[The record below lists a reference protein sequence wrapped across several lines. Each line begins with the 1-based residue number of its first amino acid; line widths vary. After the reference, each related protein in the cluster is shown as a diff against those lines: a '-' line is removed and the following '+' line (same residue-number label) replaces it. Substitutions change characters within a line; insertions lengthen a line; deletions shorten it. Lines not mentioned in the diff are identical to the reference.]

1 MPEKIAVLN
10 ACLGIDLER
19 FASQMSHPTRF
30 LKCCEDFADKCGSE
44 RGPLSFCVYLRE
56 NRLLAEAKAICQ
68 FFLMHRPE
76 ALARFLE

>member
-1 MPEKIAVLN
+1 MSEKIAVLSTD
-10 ACLGIDLER
+10 LGFNLEK

-44 RGPLSFCVYLRE
+44 RGPLSFCVYLRK

-68 FFLMHRPE
+68 FFLTHRPE
-76 ALARFLE
+76 ALARFLG